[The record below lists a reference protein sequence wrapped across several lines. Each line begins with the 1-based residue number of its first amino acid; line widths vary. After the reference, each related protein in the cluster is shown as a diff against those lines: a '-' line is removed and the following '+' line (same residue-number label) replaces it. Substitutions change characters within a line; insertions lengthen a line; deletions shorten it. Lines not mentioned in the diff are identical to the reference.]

1 MDNRLNDIRRKISD
15 LRTEMLALE
24 ASIRSQVNRDLD
36 CSEQASKLMAMRS
49 QVIRLIAE
57 RNALGGG
64 ESCPGITER
73 LLENY
78 RPVRKGLARKG
89 LGDLSPT

>member
-24 ASIRSQVNRDLD
+24 ATIRAQINRDLD
-36 CSEQASKLMAMRS
+36 CTESALQLMAMRR
-49 QVIRLIAE
+49 QVIALIAE
-57 RNALGGG
+57 RNALGGR
-64 ESCPGITER
+64 ETCPGITER

-78 RPVRKGLARKG
+78 RPVRKGLVARKA
-89 LGDLSPT
+89 

>member
-24 ASIRSQVNRDLD
+24 GSIRAQINRDLD
-36 CSEQASKLMAMRS
+36 CTESALQLMAMRR

-57 RNALGGG
+57 RNALGGR
-64 ESCPGITER
+64 ETCPGIAER

-78 RPVRKGLARKG
+78 RPVRKGVAAKKA
-89 LGDLSPT
+89 